1 MPAFTNGAGGRG
13 PQAASLASVPAPP
26 PGAAR
31 DGGGESDAE
40 RALLDAA
47 LAFYGAAEDVIDYA
61 GPEPPRVRYDV
72 GGLQQVR
79 DAMAELEGHV
89 RRARDAGLAP
99 EQIAR
104 IARLDDEIVALIL
117 ARAAEPPG
125 PIGT

>member
-13 PQAASLASVPAPP
+13 PLRGSLAGEPAPP
-26 PGAAR
+26 SGAGDPG
-31 DGGGESDAE
+31 GMSDAE
-40 RALLDAA
+40 QSLLDAA
-47 LAFYGAAEDVIDYA
+47 LAFYGAAETVIDYA

-79 DAMAELEGHV
+79 DAMGELEDHV

-104 IARLDDEIVALIL
+104 ITRLDDEIVTLIL
-117 ARAAEPPG
+117 ARAAEPPER
-125 PIGT
+125 